1 MAELAIDR
9 LTLRFGGLTVLDGDV
24 VRGASRASCSR

>member
-9 LTLRFGGLTVLDGDV
+9 LGLRFGGLTILGQAVAERV
-24 VRGASRASCSR
+24 VYFI